1 MDRMQRIEDEFKSFF
16 EELGPAATA
25 GYKFFNAFKIKI
37 NETSNDNASLNE
49 GTIHFYKDFK
59 DNVAT
64 DILKDLKTYIKN
76 EKNRLTEGKKNI
88 SVASVR
94 QRVIFF
100 ITKIHELSIF
110 AFNDRKYLFFYWQTL
125 DDLLI

>member
-1 MDRMQRIEDEFKSFF
+1 MEEEFQSFF
-16 EELGPAATA
+16 EELGPVATA
-25 GYKFFNAFKIKI
+25 GYKFFNAFKIKL
-37 NETSNDNASLNE
+37 EE
-49 GTIHFYKDFK
+49 ETIHFYKDFK
-59 DNVAT
+59 DSVDA

-76 EKNRLTEGKKNI
+76 EKTRLTEGKKKITI
-88 SVASVR
+88 SSVR

>member
-1 MDRMQRIEDEFKSFF
+1 MEDEFKSFF
-16 EELGPAATA
+16 DELGPVATA

-37 NETSNDNASLNE
+37 NETSDDNTSLNE

-59 DNVAT
+59 DTVAS
-64 DILKDLKTYIKN
+64 DILKDLKSYIKD
-76 EKNRLTEGKKNI
+76 EKARLTEGKKKI
-88 SVASVR
+88 TVSSVR